1 MRDLGLL
8 GRMVQTPCLLEPYR
22 NTPTR
27 TEVRVSVMKLVW
39 IQEDERRKVQQDVL
53 SETDL
58 PRLWIL
64 AATTSKPLI
73 DNAGGVLKSDWMPGV
88 YFMADIFKMA
98 FTPSGN
104 CEATVA
110 IDQLPET
117 EETLWLRI
125 LGRDET
131 QERAIREV
139 LALPTNHPR
148 RNGILRLLASWK
160 VRIDVGG
167 IEDFSGQ
174 EALMALSEAFLEWGQ
189 ATQQRAEVKGI
200 EQGQRSLLLR
210 QLARRVGEVPEAARS
225 QIDALSL
232 IQLESLGEALLD
244 FSNLTDL
251 EAWLAEQE

>member
-1 MRDLGLL
+1 
-8 GRMVQTPCLLEPYR
+8 
-22 NTPTR
+22 
-27 TEVRVSVMKLVW
+27 
-39 IQEDERRKVQQDVL
+39 
-53 SETDL
+53 
-58 PRLWIL
+58 
-64 AATTSKPLI
+64 
-73 DNAGGVLKSDWMPGV
+73 V
-88 YFMADIFKMA
+88 YFMADIFKTA
-98 FTPSGN
+98 I
-104 CEATVA
+104 VA

-131 QERAIREV
+131 QERAIRGV

-148 RNGILRLLASWK
+148 RNGILRLLTSWK

-174 EALMALSEAFLEWGQ
+174 EALMALSEAFLEWEQ
-189 ATQQRAEVKGI
+189 ATQQRAEAKGI

-210 QLARRVGEVPEAARS
+210 QLTRRVGEVPEATRS

-244 FSNLTDL
+244 FSNLADL